1 MGAMEVEDM
10 EEEAMVVM
18 EEEEEAI
25 LEPILLTPD
34 TMLVED
40 TIPREAKE
48 ADIIPPMMVFL
59 TRRQC
64 CCLSSS
70 WRWSS
75 VVSSFVVIAII
86 GASILAIARKN
97 ANECGNIDVVLFH
110 TSFVKEASFLN
121 RMNYLHGKSIHAQ
134 LQCSSI
140 RFLRGDI
147 TKSVFLGNSGERV
160 LHYIYLFQFT

>member
-1 MGAMEVEDM
+1 MVVMEEEAMEVEDMEEEAMVVTEEEAMVVEDMEEEAMEVEAMEVEDM

-59 TRRQC
+59 TPAPM
-64 CCLSSS
+64 L
-70 WRWSS
+70 
-75 VVSSFVVIAII
+75 
-86 GASILAIARKN
+86 
-97 ANECGNIDVVLFH
+97 LF
-110 TSFVKEASFLN
+110 K
-121 RMNYLHGKSIHAQ
+121 
-134 LQCSSI
+134 
-140 RFLRGDI
+140 
-147 TKSVFLGNSGERV
+147 
-160 LHYIYLFQFT
+160 